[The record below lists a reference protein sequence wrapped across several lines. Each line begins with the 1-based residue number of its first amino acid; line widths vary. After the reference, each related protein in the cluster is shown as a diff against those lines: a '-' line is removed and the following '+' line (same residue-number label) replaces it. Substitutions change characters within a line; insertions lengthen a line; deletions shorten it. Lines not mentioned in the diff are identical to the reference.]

1 MSAAS
6 GGAAAAAAAR
16 GRAVSP
22 RAIPPSDMSTITST
36 SNSAAY
42 SPRACLDAGRDHQA
56 QPEEG
61 QETEAQGEEEA
72 LGPEGSDDD
81 THLLHRDSSSDD
93 PILIENTD
101 SD

>member
-1 MSAAS
+1 MDVKEDADKITAERTEAGSHHEE
-6 GGAAAAAAAR
+6 
-16 GRAVSP
+16 AVRQTP
-22 RAIPPSDMSTITST
+22 
-36 SNSAAY
+36 
-42 SPRACLDAGRDHQA
+42 LQDAGRDHQA

-72 LGPEGSDDD
+72 LGAEQTEGSDDD
-81 THLLHRDSSSDD
+81 THLLHRDDA